1 MARLDAANASAYPD
15 ALHQVARLISLSP
28 ANQPRMP
35 RLARRLV
42 PAAALFCL
50 MGAAGIFTIHALQTR
65 QNTIETASRDIEIA
79 TATLALMGDTVK
91 EAPSFAQSPFAQLA
105 QGRTVLVSDRQGNVI
120 EALPRTSL
128 KRETMADALGT
139 GQPLITFAEKA
150 GALTITLPNGTRAI
164 AALRNTAHGQIAVLQ
179 DVHTVL
185 RPWRAG
191 LLQDGLLLG
200 ALSLLAGL
208 LAFAYGRQS
217 ATTAKAETALNT
229 LRERIDTALNRG
241 RCGLWD
247 WDIARGRIYWSD
259 SMYEMLGLKGSS
271 DYLSCGDVNQMIH
284 PQDGNLTT
292 IAQNLIAS
300 GASSIDHSFRVKNA
314 KGEWVWLRARAELVQ
329 DEERHTSHLV
339 GIAVDITDQKYLA
352 ERSATADMRLRDA
365 IETVS
370 EAFVL
375 WDADNRLVLC
385 NSKFQKLHNLGSDAI
400 VEGLPYHEVMSL
412 ATPLQ
417 VRAQVPLGDRPQS
430 GARTYEARL
439 MDGRW
444 LQINERRTKDGGYV
458 SVGTD
463 ISALKRHEEQ
473 LMESERRLMATV
485 ADLRRS
491 RQTLEVQAAQ
501 LQDLAERYLEQKA
514 EAESANRAKSEFLA
528 NMSHELRTPLNAIIG
543 FSELMEHQ
551 TFGALG
557 NERYLDYCAH
567 IRQSGE
573 SLLSVISDVLDMSR
587 IEAGRLTLHR
597 SEVEIHGLLTSCI
610 EHIRPSAEAKTLS
623 IATEIEEATT
633 INADREQLE
642 KVIGSLLRNAVK
654 FTPEGGR
661 VTIRT
666 RMLED
671 AVNIYVEDTGVG
683 ISPEALERLGKPFE
697 QIESPLDNGM
707 KGSGLGLAIAR
718 SLVELHG
725 GTLRI
730 RSTIGAGTIIRVQ
743 LPIRAPALTAQF
755 FGEAQPSNAA

>member
-1 MARLDAANASAYPD
+1 MARVDAANASAYPD

-50 MGAAGIFTIHALQTR
+50 VGTAGIFTTHALQTR
-65 QNTIETASRDIEIA
+65 QNAIEAAGRDVEIA
-79 TATLALMGDTVK
+79 TASLALMGEGLRDG
-91 EAPSFAQSPFAQLA
+91 ASLAQSPLQQLA
-105 QGRTVLVSDRQGNVI
+105 QGRTVLISDRQGNVI
-120 EALPRTSL
+120 ETLPRARHKAVSL
-128 KRETMADALGT
+128 ADALGT
-139 GQPLITFAEKA
+139 GQPLVTFADKA
-150 GALTITLPNGTRAI
+150 GALTITLPNGTRVI
-164 AALRNTAHGQIAVLQ
+164 AALRNTATGQIAVMQELSEA
-179 DVHTVL
+179 L
-185 RPWRAG
+185 RPWRSG
-191 LLQDGLLLG
+191 LLQDTLLLG

-208 LAFAYGRQS
+208 LAFAYSRQ
-217 ATTAKAETALNT
+217 AGTTEKAEAALET

-300 GASSIDHSFRVKNA
+300 GATSIDHSFRVKNA

-329 DEERHTSHLV
+329 DEERNSSHLV

-385 NSKFQKLHNLGSDAI
+385 NSKFQKLHNLGSDAT

-417 VRAQVPLGDRPQS
+417 VRAQVPLGERPQS

-501 LQDLAERYLEQKA
+501 LADLAEKYLEQKA

-557 NERYLDYCAH
+557 NERYVDYCSH

-573 SLLSVISDVLDMSR
+573 NLLSVISDVLDMSR
-587 IEAGRLTLHR
+587 IEAGRLSLQR
-597 SEVEIHGLLTSCI
+597 GDVEVHSLLASAIEQIH
-610 EHIRPSAEAKTLS
+610 PSAEAKGLS
-623 IATEIEEATT
+623 IATEIEDIST

-661 VTIRT
+661 VTVRT
-666 RMLED
+666 RVLED
-671 AVNIYVEDTGVG
+671 VVNIYVEDTGLG

-730 RSTIGAGTIIRVQ
+730 RSTVGAGTIVRVQ
-743 LPIRAPALTAQF
+743 LPIRAPALAAQF
-755 FGEAQPSNAA
+755 LGDAQNSNAA

>member
-1 MARLDAANASAYPD
+1 MARVDAANASAYPD

-42 PAAALFCL
+42 PAAALLCL
-50 MGAAGIFTIHALQTR
+50 VGTAGIFATHAVQTR
-65 QNTIETASRDIEIA
+65 QASIDAAGRDIELA
-79 TATLALMGDTVK
+79 TASLSLMGDLVK
-91 EAPSFAQSPFAQLA
+91 DGTTLA
-105 QGRTVLVSDRQGNVI
+105 QAPFNQLVQNRTVLISDRQGNVV
-120 EALPRTSL
+120 ETLPRMQHKSDSL
-128 KRETMADALGT
+128 ADALGT

-150 GALTITLPNGTRAI
+150 GALSITLPNGTRAI
-164 AALRNTAHGQIAVLQ
+164 AALRNMPNGQIVVMQ
-179 DVHTVL
+179 DIGEAL
-185 RPWRAG
+185 RPWRSG
-191 LLQDGLLLG
+191 LIQDGLLLS
-200 ALSLLAGL
+200 ALSVLVAL
-208 LAFAYGRQS
+208 LAFAYSRQ
-217 ATTAKAETALNT
+217 AGTTEKAEGALET
-229 LRERIDTALNRG
+229 LRDRIDTALNRG

-259 SMYEMLGLKGSS
+259 SMYEMLGLKASS

-284 PQDGNLTT
+284 PQDGNLNML
-292 IAQNLIAS
+292 AQNLIAS

-314 KGEWVWLRARAELVQ
+314 KGDWVWLRARAELVQ
-329 DEERHTSHLV
+329 DAERHTSHLV

-385 NSKFQKLHNLGSDAI
+385 NSKFQKLHNLPSDSV

-417 VRAQVPLGDRPQS
+417 VRAQVPLGDRLQV
-430 GARTYEARL
+430 GERTYEARL

-501 LQDLAERYLEQKA
+501 LADLAEKYLEQKA

-557 NERYLDYCAH
+557 NERYVDYCTH

-573 SLLSVISDVLDMSR
+573 SLLSLISDVLDMSR
-587 IEAGRLTLHR
+587 IEAGRLNLQR
-597 SEVEIHGLLTSCI
+597 ADVEVHGLLTHCI
-610 EHIRPSAEAKTLS
+610 DEIRPNAETKGLNIS
-623 IATEIEEATT
+623 TEIEDITT

-642 KVIGSLLRNAVK
+642 KVVGSLLRNAVK

-661 VTIRT
+661 VTVRT
-666 RMLED
+666 RVLED
-671 AVNIYVEDTGVG
+671 VVNIYVEDTGLG

-697 QIESPLDNGM
+697 QIESPLNNGM

-730 RSTIGAGTIIRVQ
+730 RSTVGAGTVVRVE
-743 LPIRAPALTAQF
+743 LPIRAPVLTDQF
-755 FGEAQPSNAA
+755 FNDANAA